1 MSFEQ
6 LFANASRLPTIPK
19 VLQEIILSFGNPDID
34 MDIIAKQIAHE
45 PVLTAKLLKVANS
58 ARYGSPRK
66 IASLNEAIVL
76 LGFPTVRTIVLA
88 FGLVETLSFPAT
100 MDRKAFWNK
109 AFSVAGCCKWLSQTF
124 TSDDEN
130 TAYTSGMIHSMGE
143 LLMFVVY
150 PEKAE
155 EALRLTDAGMNLMD
169 AQQEVFGYKH
179 CAVGAEMAKRWK
191 FPEPICT
198 ALAQQHRPEAY
209 EPRSKLAATL
219 NLATTIVERLDDDD
233 GIEDI
238 AENTTESLLNFL
250 SIDAENLASKLSQ
263 IEQFDGGM
271 SELLS

>member
-6 LFANASRLPTIPK
+6 LFANAARLPTIPK

-88 FGLVETLSFPAT
+88 CGLVDTLSFPAK
-100 MDRKAFWNK
+100 MDRRAFWSK
-109 AFSVAGCCKWLSQTF
+109 AFSVAGCCKWLTQAF

-143 LLMFVVY
+143 LLMFVVF

-155 EALRLTDAGMNLMD
+155 ETLRLTDSGLALVK
-169 AQQEVFGYKH
+169 AQQEVFGYNH
-179 CAVGAEMAKRWK
+179 CEVGAEMAKRWK

-198 ALAQQHRPEAY
+198 ALAQQHKPEAY
-209 EPRSKLAATL
+209 QPTSRLAATL
-219 NLATTIVERLDDDD
+219 NLATTIAEQLNDDK
-233 GIEDI
+233 GIKDI
-238 AENTTESLLNFL
+238 AAGLAGSLLACLN
-250 SIDAENLASKLSQ
+250 IDAESLASRLSQ
-263 IEQFDGGM
+263 VEQFDGGM
-271 SELLS
+271 SALLS